1 MSLRKGWRDL
11 DRSTVRSAPD
21 RYALYEVGDA
31 DGTSLGVGI
40 GVLPDELRELLAYGE
55 GSNFYPSSDADTAGE
70 PAKVRW
76 ELATSKSH
84 AENLLAEHKDD

>member
-1 MSLRKGWRDL
+1 MSLRKQWRDL

-21 RYALYEVGDA
+21 RYALYEVGD
-31 DGTSLGVGI
+31 DNGTSLGVGI

-55 GSNFYPSSDADTAGE
+55 GSNFHSAVDADAAGE

-76 ELATSKSH
+76 ELTTSKSH
-84 AENLLAEHKDD
+84 AENLLAEHRDD